1 MAEMQAAA
9 TVSTAPAFQEK
20 TLASNLAR
28 QMALAIAGSLL
39 VAVCAHVSVPLLFT
53 PVPLTMQNFAVL
65 LLGLLMEPAV
75 VFASM
80 ALYLIEGASGLPV
93 FTPHGPGGLLQL
105 LGPSGGFLLAYPF
118 IAAFAS
124 LLSRRIRPITF
135 SALAFSAGVA
145 SIFLYLCGAAWFTI
159 VSHLSLAATLKMTV
173 LPFLPGD
180 ALKVV
185 AAAAIALAATKF
197 RNRAGTE
204 RAAQNSS
211 L

>member
-1 MAEMQAAA
+1 MAEMQTAGTVA
-9 TVSTAPAFQEK
+9 TSTLQP
-20 TLASNLAR
+20 TMASNLVR
-28 QMALAIAGSLL
+28 QTALVVAGSIL
-39 VAVCAHVSVPLLFT
+39 VAICAHISLPLLFT

-65 LLGLLMEPAV
+65 LLGLLMEPAA

-118 IAAFAS
+118 VAAFVS
-124 LLSRRIRPITF
+124 LLARRIRPVRFTT
-135 SALAFSAGVA
+135 LAFSAAAA
-145 SIFLYLCGAAWFTI
+145 SVFLYLCGAAWFTL
-159 VSHLSLAATLKMTV
+159 VSHMSLATTLKMTV

-185 AAAAIALAATKF
+185 AAAAIAISVTKL
-197 RNRAGTE
+197 RKRSGSE
-204 RAAQNSS
+204 RISQTSA